1 MFIFHS
7 KSGAG
12 SDPRRGPITRSKSR
26 SSASNESADPVIT
39 GGGAQGDTG
48 SDPRRGPI
56 TRSKSRSSASN
67 ESADPL
73 ITGGGG
79 AQFGG
84 RKSKSSSEI
93 R

>member
-12 SDPRRGPITRSKSR
+12 SIAKGGTCSDPRRGPITRSKSR
-26 SSASNESADPVIT
+26 SSSSETADPHIT
-39 GGGAQGDTG
+39 GG
-48 SDPRRGPI
+48 S
-56 TRSKSRSSASN
+56 
-67 ESADPL
+67 
-73 ITGGGG
+73 

>member
-7 KSGAG
+7 KSGA
-12 SDPRRGPITRSKSR
+12 
-26 SSASNESADPVIT
+26 
-39 GGGAQGDTG
+39 G